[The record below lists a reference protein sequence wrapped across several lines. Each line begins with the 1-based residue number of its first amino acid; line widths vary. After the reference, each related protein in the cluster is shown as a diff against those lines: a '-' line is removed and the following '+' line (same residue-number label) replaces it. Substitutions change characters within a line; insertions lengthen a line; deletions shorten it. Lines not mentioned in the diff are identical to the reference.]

1 MTRQPNLF
9 GEDQPELPGVEQNA
23 AIYRAD
29 PDEVRAP
36 NS

>member
-29 PDEVRAP
+29 RTRCAP